1 MKKDEKEK
9 KTYKSDWNKEKK
21 ILMVK
26 PKYA

>member
-26 PKYA
+26 LRYA